1 LREPRGEA
9 YSLPDIGLFDVR
21 EISQQLLDAA
31 AGRHRFHDHAHRY
44 THPADAWL
52 AAHDFRIHRNTVELL
67 HVVIIAQ
74 VCRRMARA
82 RRTSLEDRRVHR
94 ELGKTLLRAAADPIR
109 WKSR

>member
-1 LREPRGEA
+1 
-9 YSLPDIGLFDVR
+9 
-21 EISQQLLDAA
+21 
-31 AGRHRFHDHAHRY
+31 
-44 THPADAWL
+44 
-52 AAHDFRIHRNTVELL
+52 LL